1 MTNAR
6 TGLLVPLLLIL
17 AGAVAEAPVRVAAA
31 AARPPVPTTY
41 DGRKPDAPWRK
52 AAAQRI
58 ETIRKGDLT
67 VAVVDAAGK
76 PVTDAEVKVAMKR
89 HAFGFGSAIDART
102 LIADTDDGRR
112 YRQTIA
118 TCFSKVVFE
127 NDLKWP
133 QWEDKRRRGMML
145 KALEWLD
152 KQGIAARGHC
162 LVWPSWRRMP
172 KDVEGLKNDKA
183 ALRRRIDRHVQEEV
197 SALKGRIAD
206 WDVINEP
213 FWNHDAMDVCG
224 KEVMA
229 EWYKTAHRA
238 DPATILY
245 LNDQNILAGGGTD
258 RKHQDHYEQTIR
270 TLRKEQAPLGG
281 LGMQCHFGGNLTP
294 PARLV
299 AVLDRFAAFGLPI
312 QVTEFDINTKDRGLQ
327 ADYMRDFLTT
337 LFSHPKVEGI
347 LMWGFWAGR
356 HWRPEAA
363 LFDRDWTPRPHAKAW
378 KDLVLK
384 TWWTNATGRTDAR
397 GRFTTRGFL
406 GDYQVTATAGGK
418 TGAVRTALTKPGTTV
433 TVRIDR

>member
-1 MTNAR
+1 MR
-6 TGLLVPLLLIL
+6 
-17 AGAVAEAPVRVAAA
+17 EAPVRRRYRTR
-31 AARPPVPTTY
+31 ARAPTTY
-41 DGRKPDAPWRK
+41 DGREPDAPWRK

-67 VAVVDAAGK
+67 VTVVDAAGK
-76 PVTDAEVKVAMKR
+76 PVADAEVKVAMKR

-112 YRQTIA
+112 YRETVA

-133 QWEDKRRRGMML
+133 QWEDKRRRAMML

-183 ALRRRIDRHVQEEV
+183 ALRRRIDSHVQEEV
-197 SALKGRIAD
+197 SALKGRITD

-238 DPATILY
+238 DPATVLY

-270 TLRKEQAPLGG
+270 TLLKEQAPLGG

-299 AVLDRFAAFGLPI
+299 AILDRFAAFGLPI
-312 QVTEFDINTKDRGLQ
+312 QVTEFDINTKDRRLQ

-356 HWRPEAA
+356 HWKPDAA
-363 LFDRDWTPRPHAKAW
+363 LFSRDWTLRPHGNVW

-384 TWWTNATGRTDAR
+384 TWWTDATGRTDAR

-406 GDYQVTATAGGK
+406 GDYEVTAAAGGK
-418 TGAVRTALTKPGTTV
+418 GRSVRAQLQKAGSSV
-433 TVRIDR
+433 TVRLD